1 MKKRL
6 SIVLTLLLISALAVG
21 CSGTTPTNGS
31 PDSAKPEKSNSVS
44 IGGHYTMATAGTA
57 GTFYP
62 YGGALCQV
70 INRAIGTSITATA
83 TGGGRENIALLE
95 NEEVEFA
102 LVDTDMMSYA
112 LTGSETFSGKRVDTF
127 AAIASLF
134 PQVVQVVVSADS
146 DIYTIKDLKGKR
158 VSVGDAGSG
167 TAINASQIL
176 DAYGMTV
183 KDLRVNY
190 LSFKES
196 ASAFQDKSLDAFF
209 AVAGIPTTAIVE
221 VGIVD
226 KIRILPIDQEYAD
239 ILISKYPFF
248 SATTINKDTYG
259 TEGDIQTLSVKA
271 AVAALKKVDENIA
284 YHFTR
289 ALFENLQELADA
301 HAKGK
306 ELTLESALEGI
317 DVSTLH
323 PGAAK
328 YYKEVGLI
336 K

>member
-1 MKKRL
+1 
-6 SIVLTLLLISALAVG
+6 
-21 CSGTTPTNGS
+21 
-31 PDSAKPEKSNSVS
+31 
-44 IGGHYTMATAGTA
+44 
-57 GTFYP
+57 
-62 YGGALCQV
+62 
-70 INRAIGTSITATA
+70 
-83 TGGGRENIALLE
+83 
-95 NEEVEFA
+95 
-102 LVDTDMMSYA
+102 
-112 LTGSETFSGKRVDTF
+112 
-127 AAIASLF
+127 
-134 PQVVQVVVSADS
+134 VQVVVSADS